1 MDYDKLLL
9 TFFGTVFAFLSLT
22 GFVVILN
29 YEDDIKAYQEV
40 IEQQDQYITDLQ
52 RQVDYLQRNNP

>member
-1 MDYDKLLL
+1 MDYDKLFL
-9 TFFGTVFAFLSLT
+9 TFFGTGFAFLSLI
-22 GFVVILN
+22 GFIVILN